1 MPVAEDQIQIPSE
14 LPEMLKQFTIDAINT
29 QPPDLLEWSY
39 KYFNALKN
47 GEKLPN
53 EESKKR
59 HSISKWV
66 VLTPEILKELHR
78 KLGGRL
84 IITSSELKV
93 LWNHLNLSPDLYS
106 SIMLVG
112 SLFEPIEWL
121 KFLALACSALGVTIA
136 KTLKLVCEVLSDG
149 ASGPP
154 RITFSTFQF
163 LYSFLAAVDGEV
175 SEQQVHQMLNYLE
188 HHVIGPDGTINIS
201 EFTENPNVMLE

>member
-1 MPVAEDQIQIPSE
+1 MAPGGLSSLKDLLQEPTMPVAEDQIQIPSE

-78 KLGGRL
+78 K
-84 IITSSELKV
+84 
-93 LWNHLNLSPDLYS
+93 
-106 SIMLVG
+106 
-112 SLFEPIEWL
+112 
-121 KFLALACSALGVTIA
+121 TIA